1 MLTAALCRDQ
11 ESFKQ
16 NTRDRV
22 PAHISIRINEQIQR
36 DIAIR
41 VRHYV
46 HHLDEIPERLNAL
59 ACEWDIERAIEANA
73 SVLAFVGVTLASRD
87 RRWLALPAL
96 VTGFL
101 FQHAIS
107 GMVPTGSDPSP
118 PRLSNVL

>member
-46 HHLDEIPERLNAL
+46 HHLDEIPERLHAL
-59 ACEWDIERAIEANA
+59 AREWDI
-73 SVLAFVGVTLASRD
+73 
-87 RRWLALPAL
+87 
-96 VTGFL
+96 
-101 FQHAIS
+101 
-107 GMVPTGSDPSP
+107 
-118 PRLSNVL
+118 